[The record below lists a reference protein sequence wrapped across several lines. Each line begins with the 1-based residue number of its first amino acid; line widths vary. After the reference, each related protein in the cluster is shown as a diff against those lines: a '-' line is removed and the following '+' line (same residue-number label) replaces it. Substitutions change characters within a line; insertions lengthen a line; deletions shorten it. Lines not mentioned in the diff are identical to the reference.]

1 VVALYKSIIII
12 IIIIIILIIIIIIII
27 ITIYADLIACSVTAW
42 KKKNFLCL
50 ATPS

>member
-1 VVALYKSIIII
+1 MYIGGCTLQVNNNNKKK
-12 IIIIIILIIIIIIII
+12 

-42 KKKNFLCL
+42 KKNFLCL